1 MAVGGADFLAAS
13 AEVYLQPF
21 GLLDRLVAG
30 MAVEDPYPCQRAAFR
45 AKILAVGHAGGVL
58 LSGNLRQ
65 FPDPR
70 QAILC

>member
-1 MAVGGADFLAAS
+1 MVTVVAMAVGGADFL
-13 AEVYLQPF
+13 
-21 GLLDRLVAG
+21 AG